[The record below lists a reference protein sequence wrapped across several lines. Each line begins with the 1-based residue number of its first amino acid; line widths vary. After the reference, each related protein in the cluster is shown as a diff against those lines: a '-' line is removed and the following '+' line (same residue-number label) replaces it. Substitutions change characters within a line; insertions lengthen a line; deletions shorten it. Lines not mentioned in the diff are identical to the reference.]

1 MSNGKEND
9 LITNKWIHYQRQEK
23 NIVMRYII
31 ERKKQNNLD
40 VKSETRVVIFMPLE
54 LVNA

>member
-1 MSNGKEND
+1 
-9 LITNKWIHYQRQEK
+9 
-23 NIVMRYII
+23 MRYII

>member
-1 MSNGKEND
+1 MNTLSATG
-9 LITNKWIHYQRQEK
+9 K

-40 VKSETRVVIFMPLE
+40 VKSGTRVVIFMPLE